1 MTLIDRI
8 SNRLSRSLSF
18 RQRVS
23 LLFILTLIAVQ
34 GLTALF
40 AYGVVRSNL
49 VEQGKSRLEATT
61 QVFMRQLN
69 VLSERVSDDVEILS
83 LDYALRKA
91 VAENDQATA
100 LSALRN
106 HGNRIGATRMAI
118 VALDGTITTDTT
130 TSSAQG
136 TAFPFTDLLDAAVAD
151 DQGTSLAVLDGVIYW
166 IVVAP
171 VRAPDPVAFI
181 AAAVPVNDALLERLR
196 ELSLVTHSLA
206 LATPSPNGGWT
217 VVAKTDGYAPVVALP
232 SPTTVPRQASILST
246 EQSGQS
252 LAMTARLATSEM
264 SAPVIA
270 ILDYPLEEAL
280 SPYRA
285 VIVPMLLVLGGALI
299 VALTVAMLIAHG
311 VSQPLEALAATARR
325 IAKGDYGTLPPVN
338 RRDEIGELS
347 SALGNMTRS
356 IADRE
361 NALRDAIASLEQA
374 RNDAVKANEAKS
386 QFLSNMSHELRT
398 PLNAILGFSE
408 MLHKQMMGPLG
419 AQRYV
424 EYSRHIYD
432 SGSHLLVQVEEML
445 ALSQA
450 ADGQLQISRR
460 RLKPSGLLSAC
471 IDALQPVAAKA
482 NIGLNVA
489 GDPASWPAIEA
500 DGAKLQQSLV
510 NVIHNAIKFTP
521 PGGTVTISGE
531 RSGAMLKLVVSD
543 TGIGIPKSELD
554 LVVRPFHRQR
564 PAYDSRYQGVGL
576 GLPFAK
582 TIIELHGGK
591 LSINSV
597 EGSGTTVTIELPVAV
612 DNAMHDAA

>member
-1 MTLIDRI
+1 MALIDRV
-8 SNRLSRSLSF
+8 SNQLTTSLSF
-18 RQRVS
+18 RKRLA

-34 GLTALF
+34 ALTAIL

-49 VEQGKSRLEATT
+49 VEQGKSQLAATT

-69 VLSERVSDDVEILS
+69 VLSERVSDDVQILS

-91 VAENDQATA
+91 VAENDHGTA
-100 LSALRN
+100 LSALKN
-106 HGNRIGATRMAI
+106 HGNRVGATRMAI
-118 VALDGTITTDTT
+118 VALDGTITIDTT
-130 TSSAQG
+130 SDATQGTPFPFPDLLDSAAAADQG
-136 TAFPFTDLLDAAVAD
+136 TA
-151 DQGTSLAVLDGVIYW
+151 LAVLDGVIYW
-166 IVVAP
+166 IVVVP

-181 AAAVPVNDALLERLR
+181 AAGVPVNDALLERLR
-196 ELSLVTHSLA
+196 ELSLVTQSLA
-206 LATPSPNGGWT
+206 LATPDANGAWT
-217 VVAKTDGYAPVVALP
+217 VAAKTAGYTPVVQLP
-232 SPTTVPRQASILST
+232 SPTGVPREAAILST
-246 EQSGQS
+246 EQSGES
-252 LAMTARLATSEM
+252 LAMTARLATSEA

-285 VIVPMLLVLGGALI
+285 VIVPMLVVLGGALLI
-299 VALTVAMLIAHG
+299 ALTVAMMIAHG

-325 IAKGDYGTLPPVN
+325 IAKGDYSTLPAVS

-361 NALRDAIASLEQA
+361 NALRDAIGSLEQA

-408 MLHKQMMGPLG
+408 VLHKQMMGPLG
-419 AQRYV
+419 GSRYI
-424 EYSRHIYD
+424 EYARHIYD

-445 ALSQA
+445 DLSQA
-450 ADGQLQISRR
+450 ADGRLLISRR
-460 RLKPSGLLSAC
+460 HLKPSGLLSASVET
-471 IDALQPVAAKA
+471 LEPVAAKA
-482 NIGLNVA
+482 GVRLNVA
-489 GDPASWPAIEA
+489 GDISAWPAIDA
-500 DGAKLQQSLV
+500 DGAKLQQSLT
-510 NVIHNAIKFTP
+510 NIIHNAIKFTLS
-521 PGGTVTISGE
+521 GGTVTISGE
-531 RSGAMLKLVVSD
+531 KSGATLKIIISD
-543 TGIGIPKSELD
+543 TGIGIRPEELD

-582 TIIELHGGK
+582 TIIELHGGR
-591 LSINSV
+591 LAINSV
-597 EGSGTTVTIELPVAV
+597 QGSGTTVIIELPVAA
-612 DNAMHDAA
+612 DTALTDAA